1 MENLPFEIPDS
12 WAWVRVQNYTLTVFN
27 GKPPKYSKVP
37 TAHKVIGQQA
47 NQWDGVNLE
56 YVKYCTEEFAQN
68 MPKMFYLQDG
78 DVLLNSLGNGTLG
91 RSSCFDMDVC
101 NETLLTDGHLFV
113 FRNYSKQMS
122 KFLQYYLQVKCDDI
136 INTATGST
144 NQTFLSLNN
153 TLQWIIPTPP
163 LAEQERIIS
172 YVNSLFDRINIIDNN
187 QAELEQLY
195 DDLKK
200 KTLDLAIQGKLV
212 SQDPNDEPAC
222 ELLKRIRTE
231 KKAQL
236 GKKYVDSYIYK
247 GDDNCYYEK
256 IGNNELILLENLPF
270 EIPDSWVWSRL
281 DNAVLINPRQ
291 DIDDNLEV
299 AFVEMKSLQ
308 EGFQNSFVYES
319 RSWKSVKS
327 GFTHF
332 QDNDVGF
339 AKITP
344 CFQNRKSCVFQNL
357 KNGYG
362 AGTTELHILR
372 TYLNTI
378 LPDYLLWFTKAP
390 YFIEY
395 GKQNFSGTAGQQ
407 RFGTNEVKKMLLPIP
422 PLNEQLRIIK
432 FIQQIFKII
441 KKDES

>member
-1 MENLPFEIPDS
+1 M
-12 WAWVRVQNYTLTVFN
+12 
-27 GKPPKYSKVP
+27 
-37 TAHKVIGQQA
+37 
-47 NQWDGVNLE
+47 
-56 YVKYCTEEFAQN
+56 
-68 MPKMFYLQDG
+68 
-78 DVLLNSLGNGTLG
+78 
-91 RSSCFDMDVC
+91 
-101 NETLLTDGHLFV
+101 
-113 FRNYSKQMS
+113 
-122 KFLQYYLQVKCDDI
+122 
-136 INTATGST
+136 
-144 NQTFLSLNN
+144 
-153 TLQWIIPTPP
+153 
-163 LAEQERIIS
+163 
-172 YVNSLFDRINIIDNN
+172 
-187 QAELEQLY
+187 
-195 DDLKK
+195 
-200 KTLDLAIQGKLV
+200 AIQGKLV